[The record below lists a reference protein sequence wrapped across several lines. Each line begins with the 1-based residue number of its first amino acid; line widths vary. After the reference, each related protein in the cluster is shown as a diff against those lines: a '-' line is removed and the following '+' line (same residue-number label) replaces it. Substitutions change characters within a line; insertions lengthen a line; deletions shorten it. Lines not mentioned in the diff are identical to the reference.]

1 MHDILQNQPFWRK
14 RIPMIKNVT
23 FAKPSFDDND
33 LEEIASKIKDVLRSG
48 WLTSGPNTQ
57 EFEKQFG
64 SYVGAQ
70 YSVAVNS
77 CTAAL
82 HSILLALGIKQ
93 GDEVIVPSDTF
104 VASANVALYVGAK
117 PVLVDSDRDT
127 FNISPE
133 DIQKKITKKT
143 KAIIVVHLGGNPCD
157 MKEINEIA
165 QDHKVTVIEDAAH
178 AHGSKHGDTY
188 CGTLGFAAAFS
199 FYPTKVMTCGEGGMV
214 TTNDSGLAD
223 KVKMIRNHGRASYG
237 PAEIVELGFNFRM
250 TDVHAVIG
258 LSQLKHLSEYVER
271 RNTLANL
278 YAKELEKIDWIKP
291 QKVRDGNLSSYY
303 VYNVRLE
310 EDAPLTRDE
319 LATRLNQKGVGTSIL
334 YHPIHSQPL
343 YSKLYKG
350 SKAFPVAQELGERTI
365 ALPMHNSLSTDEV
378 KYVVAAI
385 SQVAEGS

>member
-1 MHDILQNQPFWRK
+1 
-14 RIPMIKNVT
+14 MIRNVA
-23 FAKPSFDDND
+23 FAKPCFND
-33 LEEIASKIKDVLRSG
+33 KDLDEIASKIKDVLRSG

-57 EFEKQFG
+57 EFEKQFA

-70 YSVAVNS
+70 CSVAVNS

-82 HSILLALGIKQ
+82 HSVLLGLGIKQ

-104 VASANVALYVGAK
+104 VATANVALYVGAK
-117 PVLVDSDRDT
+117 PVLADSDPET

-143 KAIIVVHLGGNPCD
+143 KAIIVVHLAGNPCD

-178 AHGSKHGDTY
+178 AHGSKYGKSY
-188 CGTLGFAAAFS
+188 CGTLGLAACFS

-214 TTNDSGLAD
+214 TTNDSKLAD
-223 KVKMIRNHGRASYG
+223 KVKMIRNHGRAAYG

-258 LSQLKHLSEYVER
+258 LSQLSHLNEYVKR
-271 RNTLANL
+271 RNTLAAL
-278 YAKELEKIDWIKP
+278 YAEQLAKIGWLTP
-291 QKVRDGNLSSYY
+291 QKVRDGNLCSYY
-303 VYNVRLE
+303 VYNVKLE
-310 EDAPLTRDE
+310 DGAPLTRDE

-334 YHPIHSQPL
+334 YHPIHSQPY

-350 SKAFPVAQELGERTI
+350 GNDLPVAQELGERTI
-365 ALPMHNSLSTDEV
+365 ALPMHNNLSVEDV
-378 KYVVAAI
+378 KYVATTI

>member
-1 MHDILQNQPFWRK
+1 
-14 RIPMIKNVT
+14 MIRNVT
-23 FAKPSFDDND
+23 FAKPCFND
-33 LEEIASKIKDVLRSG
+33 KDLDEIASKIKDVLRSG

-57 EFEKQFG
+57 EFEKQFA

-82 HSILLALGIKQ
+82 HSVLLGLGIKQ

-104 VASANVALYVGAK
+104 VATANVALYVGAK
-117 PVLVDSDRDT
+117 PILADSDPET

-133 DIQKKITKKT
+133 DIQNKITKKT
-143 KAIIVVHLGGNPCD
+143 KAIIVVHLAGNPCD

-178 AHGSKHGDTY
+178 AHGSKYGKSY
-188 CGTLGFAAAFS
+188 CGTLGLAACFS

-214 TTNDSGLAD
+214 TTNDSKLAD
-223 KVKMIRNHGRASYG
+223 KVKMIRNHGRAAYG

-250 TDVHAVIG
+250 TDIHAVIG
-258 LSQLKHLSEYVER
+258 LSQLSHLSEYVKR
-271 RNTLANL
+271 RNNLATL
-278 YAKELEKIDWIKP
+278 YAEQLAKIGWLKP
-291 QKVRDGNLSSYY
+291 QKVRDGNLCSYY
-303 VYNVRLE
+303 VYNVKLE
-310 EDAPLTRDE
+310 DGAPLTRDE
-319 LATRLNQKGVGTSIL
+319 LAARLNQKGVGTSIL
-334 YHPIHSQPL
+334 YHPIHSQPY

-350 SKAFPVAQELGERTI
+350 GNALPVAQELGERTI
-365 ALPMHNSLSTDEV
+365 ALPMHNNLSAEDV
-378 KYVVAAI
+378 KYVAATI